1 MRTGLVATKLGM
13 TRIIGKE
20 RNLPATV
27 LKLEAPT
34 IVGHKTKA
42 RDGYNAVVL
51 GVGSPKAKNVSKPRK
66 GLFAKAKVDAK
77 KKLVEFRVEEQNLI
91 PVGSE
96 LLASHFIKG
105 QFVDATGTSIGRG
118 FAGVMKRHNFAG
130 LEASHGVSVSHRSHG
145 STGQRQDPGK
155 VFKGK
160 KMAGHM
166 GTVRVTTQN
175 LEILQTDDEEG
186 LIFVKGNIPGAEG
199 SYVILH
205 DAVKVVLPPNAPRP
219 GKIKENKKA
228 ESPKAEAKEQP
239 AEAPKA
245 EAAQPENKEGQ

>member
-13 TRIIGKE
+13 TRIIGKD
-20 RNLPATV
+20 RNIPATV
-27 LKLEAPT
+27 LKLEAP
-34 IVGHKTKA
+34 IVVGHKTTAK
-42 RDGYNAVVL
+42 DGYNAVVI
-51 GVGSPKAKNVSKPRK
+51 GVGSPKAKNVSKAAK
-66 GLFAKAKVDAK
+66 GNFAKAKVDAK
-77 KKLVEFRVEEQNLI
+77 KKLVEFRVDEKNLV

-96 LLASHFIKG
+96 LLASHFING
-105 QFVDATGTSIGRG
+105 QFVDATGNSIGRG

-175 LEILQTDDEEG
+175 LEVLQTDDEEG
-186 LIFVKGNIPGAEG
+186 LIFIKGNIPGSEG
-199 SYVILH
+199 SYILLH
-205 DAVKVVLPPNAPRP
+205 DAVKVVLPPNAPLP
-219 GKIKENKKA
+219 AKVKEAKKPEAKAQKEEKA
-228 ESPKAEAKEQP
+228 ETVQNS
-239 AEAPKA
+239 
-245 EAAQPENKEGQ
+245 ENPPSEVGGQ